1 MRASARARAASGLV
15 AVGLAAGLL
24 TAGCDRPM
32 AKIERLTRAL
42 ETHGPEAVR
51 HATEAFPPC
60 PAAQNPLD
68 DAPCLGDV
76 ARALGSASGFEATRP
91 NQATDAAVAVL
102 LARDEDGSRVARADV
117 WLAEIREGKGAGVD
131 ALRLATARQMAKASP
146 KVGRALEDD
155 AAAREV
161 LAAVAA
167 SVPGACPTYARL
179 GAGAAEASL
188 PVELSPDHAACVQKD
203 LARREGPGPRYG
215 TGVFRALEGALA
227 VWREAERA
235 LRQGAE
241 LARPEAHVALEEAL
255 RTIEPATL
263 AVRTKRVPSAPEAAA
278 LEIMAEIHA
287 EAGVGLG
294 PDAGPSR
301 MPPPLRPKAP

>member
-1 MRASARARAASGLV
+1 MRPTARAAGAL
-15 AVGLAAGLL
+15 LAAATALAA
-24 TAGCDRPM
+24 AGCERPM
-32 AKIERLTRAL
+32 AKIERLSRAL
-42 ETHGPEAVR
+42 ESKSPEAVR
-51 HATEAFPPC
+51 HATEGLPACPP
-60 PAAQNPLD
+60 AQNPLD

-76 ARALGSASGFEATRP
+76 ARALGGKGGFAATRP
-91 NQATDAAVAVL
+91 DQATDAAVAVL

-117 WLAEIREGKGAGVD
+117 WLAEIKEGKGAGVD
-131 ALRLATARQMAKASP
+131 ALRLATARQMAKAAP

-161 LAAVAA
+161 LAAVAS

-179 GAGAAEASL
+179 GAGADAATL

-215 TGVFRALEGALA
+215 TGLFRALEGALA

-241 LARPEAHVALEEAL
+241 LARPEPHVALEEAL
-255 RTIEPATL
+255 RTVEPATL

-294 PDAGPSR
+294 PDAGASR
-301 MPPPLRPKAP
+301 MPPPPRPKFP